1 MSTVQEQVTGTGI
14 STWQIDPSHSL
25 AEFSAK
31 HMMITTVKGRFGE
44 VSGTIT
50 VDEKNPDRSRVEA
63 EIEAAS
69 IDTRAEQRD
78 QHLRSPDFLD
88 VENYPT
94 LTFLSRRVEGSS
106 SNPGD
111 EFRVIGDLT

>member
-1 MSTVQEQVTGTGI
+1 M
-14 STWQIDPSHSL
+14 
-25 AEFSAK
+25 
-31 HMMITTVKGRFGE
+31 
-44 VSGTIT
+44 
-50 VDEKNPDRSRVEA
+50 EA
-63 EIEAAS
+63 QIEAAS

-94 LTFLSRRVEGSS
+94 ITFLARRVEGSS

-111 EFRVIGDLT
+111 EFRVIVDLTIRQTTGEVRLDAMYEGMGKDP